1 MNIGDLV
8 NYITSSKLSEKTIQ
22 SCLVLD
28 IDDSHRQRT
37 LKLFS
42 QNGTIIEKVWVGH
55 VEEVSELS
63 DVQLEKVRGGMST
76 QIFSFWRSEMLNDYR

>member
-8 NYITSSKLSEKTIQ
+8 NYITSSELSERTIQ
-22 SCLVLD
+22 PCLVLD

-55 VEEVSELS
+55 VEEASELS
-63 DVQLEKVRGGMST
+63 DDQLEEVRGGMGT
-76 QIFSFWRSEMLNDYR
+76 QIFSFWRSKILNESR

>member
-1 MNIGDLV
+1 MKIGDLV
-8 NYITSSKLSEKTIQ
+8 NYITSSELSEQTIQ
-22 SCLVLD
+22 PCLILD
-28 IDDSHRQRT
+28 IDDSRRQRT

-63 DVQLEKVRGGMST
+63 DAQLEKVKGGMST
-76 QIFSFWRSEMLNDYR
+76 QIFSFWRLEILNEYR